1 MRQGSFTCS
10 RPCTFEENKNEKKT
24 HTHTHTHQ
32 KIPPTQTHHDIHSSP
47 ATATTSR
54 RRATKHVSRVSPYS
68 PASIVP
74 GLWKSAPCSTRNC
87 LWKKRPRLLP
97 SLGLFFY
104 GKLFREQRKKTTHHR
119 YQQSSQRPPQG
130 IPLLQSC
137 EVALE

>member
-1 MRQGSFTCS
+1 MRQEASTYLQQAECV
-10 RPCTFEENKNEKKT
+10 RRKNNTRKKQKQKNPAPPKT
-24 HTHTHTHQ
+24 HHE
-32 KIPPTQTHHDIHSSP
+32 IHSSP